1 MWDVG
6 WEGLGT
12 ETRPRESQS
21 WSNSKLHEERR
32 TGGVIMG

>member
-21 WSNSKLHEERR
+21 TPTFEVHRVNGSKNL
-32 TGGVIMG
+32 